1 MSRIVRNVKTKFSRM
16 ERGQVLV
23 LVAGAAVAII
33 AIVGLSI
40 DVGLMFIGN
49 ARLRRAVDSAA
60 LSAALQ
66 YRENAS
72 ASPSDLLNTLTTSAN
87 EFMVLNGFANPVT
100 QVYDCYNAPANL
112 TAKLCTTPPRKLV
125 EVTATVQI
133 PTAFMAVLGITSVP
147 VSATAISEAA
157 SVDVVLVIDR
167 SESMTYTANPGDPMR
182 DPSYCNSQPGTGV
195 NSGDKGSCE
204 PFDQVIN
211 AAVAFTN
218 ILIPNYDY
226 ASVVTFDKEPNLVL
240 PLSAGSDPST
250 VASTLSNLTVY
261 QGVDAYINASSST
274 DDYRCYGP
282 SGGQCSGSLYLAC
295 AATPILGVG
304 SNYRTLIGQ
313 KQDPCLPGHVNP
325 PDPSH
330 YTTTNIGGGLEM
342 AGNQLA
348 WDTRQDVL
356 WVVILLTDGVPN
368 AGHNDD
374 SSIYFCPQ
382 DTWSLLPR
390 CNHGNP
396 ASILHSPVSGPYVFD
411 YDALDYAYDMAD
423 FVGKSFPVGQN
434 ALIYTIGLGS
444 EVDNP
449 VYKANIP
456 PDFVDVN
463 NTDFIDYPDSTGE
476 SLGRIFL
483 NYAAAV
489 GRGSAFYAAN
499 GSELDK
505 IFTLIGSNIAT
516 RISQ

>member
-1 MSRIVRNVKTKFSRM
+1 MSKIVGNIKTKFSRM

-23 LVAGAAVAII
+23 LVAGAAIAII
-33 AIVGLSI
+33 AIIGLSI

-66 YRENAS
+66 YRENHS
-72 ASPSDLLNTLTTSAN
+72 ATPDELLNSLTTSAN
-87 EFMVLNGFANPVT
+87 EFMVLNGFTDPIT
-100 QVYDCYNAPANL
+100 QVYDCYNSPPDL
-112 TAKLCTTPPRKLV
+112 TATLCKDPPRKLV

-167 SESMTYTANPGDPMR
+167 SESMTYTANKSDPMR
-182 DPSYCNSQPGTGV
+182 DPVYCNGVPGTGDY
-195 NSGDKGSCE
+195 SGDIGSCQ

-211 AAVAFTN
+211 AAVAFTG

-226 ASVVTFDKEPNLVL
+226 ASVVTFDKEPHVVL
-240 PLSAGSDPST
+240 PLSAGNDPSV
-250 VASTLSNLTVY
+250 VASTLRNLTVY
-261 QGVDAYINASSST
+261 QGDETVGGGSANAIFPNGSPS
-274 DDYRCYGP
+274 RCYGTWT
-282 SGGQCSGSLYLAC
+282 CSPDLCGAVPNR
-295 AATPILGVG
+295 TLGA
-304 SNYRTLIGQ
+304 SNYIGLHGPGE
-313 KQDPCLPGHVNP
+313 DWCLPLYVNP

-330 YTTTNIGGGLEM
+330 YTTTNIGGGLEV

-374 SSIYFCPQ
+374 NTIYFCPQ
-382 DTWSLLPR
+382 DTWGLLPR
-390 CNHGNP
+390 CNHGDPYP
-396 ASILHSPVSGPYVFD
+396 ADRLTAPVSGPYALE
-411 YDALDYAYDMAD
+411 YDAADYAYDMAD
-423 FVGKSFPVGQN
+423 FVGMAYPKGQN
-434 ALIYTIGLGS
+434 ALLYTIGLGS
-444 EVDNP
+444 EVNNYPQPGYMDP
-449 VYKANIP
+449 
-456 PDFVDVN
+456 N
-463 NTDFIDYPDSTGE
+463 NTDLTDYPDSKNEG
-476 SLGRIFL
+476 LGRIFL

-499 GSELDK
+499 GSDLDK